1 MASHS
6 SNVQVSKVLMML
18 VSVLW
23 FCNKYMIYPH
33 HLTGICHTVF
43 IVSKAS
49 PPLLH
54 HHLLPLSCVP
64 IIIIIILS
72 VIIVTLTSDIF
83 HIAHWLLSSSYL
95 SSFYSSSSYS
105 SSSHLLSSIPRLVVY
120 LIPRLVVFVAV
131 ILISS
136 TMYDLFLTGFS
147 ICFAVAA

>member
-33 HLTGICHTVF
+33 HLTGIHHTLF

-54 HHLLPLSCVP
+54 HHLLPSRL
-64 IIIIIILS
+64 IRGR
-72 VIIVTLTSDIF
+72 
-83 HIAHWLLSSSYL
+83 HIASSNAWHDCRGHDGVKFCHGGS
-95 SSFYSSSSYS
+95 
-105 SSSHLLSSIPRLVVY
+105 
-120 LIPRLVVFVAV
+120 
-131 ILISS
+131 
-136 TMYDLFLTGFS
+136 
-147 ICFAVAA
+147 

>member
-33 HLTGICHTVF
+33 HLTGIHHTLF

-54 HHLLPLSCVP
+54 HRLLPYRLIRGRHINIFS
-64 IIIIIILS
+64 S
-72 VIIVTLTSDIF
+72 VLAVTLGMIVG
-83 HIAHWLLSSSYL
+83 AMMVL
-95 SSFYSSSSYS
+95 
-105 SSSHLLSSIPRLVVY
+105 
-120 LIPRLVVFVAV
+120 
-131 ILISS
+131 
-136 TMYDLFLTGFS
+136 
-147 ICFAVAA
+147 CFAMAALKVPPRSLRSPHFFVLAESAERADARKNDDPWS